1 MARLA
6 VWNKRRARATHG
18 WLRCPAKGRV
28 MSRARILV
36 VDDDPELLEALRL
49 RLRSG
54 GYEVHTAGDG
64 VQATRLA
71 RRERPDLVV
80 LDIGMP
86 GGDGHTV
93 AQRLKG
99 DPVTMF
105 LPIIFLTART
115 NEIDFERARQNGVE
129 KYLTKPFQVDE
140 LLLAVDELIERS
152 TQSAAV

>member
-1 MARLA
+1 
-6 VWNKRRARATHG
+6 
-18 WLRCPAKGRV
+18 
-28 MSRARILV
+28 MSRIGKKPIPIPKGVTVKVDATGVDVKGPKGQMRQALPPGV
-36 VDDDPELLEALRL
+36 VMAVEE
-49 RLRSG
+49 G
-54 GYEVHTAGDG
+54 
-64 VQATRLA
+64 QIQA

-115 NEIDFERARQNGVE
+115 NEIDFERARQTGVE

>member
-1 MARLA
+1 M
-6 VWNKRRARATHG
+6 G
-18 WLRCPAKGRV
+18 
-28 MSRARILV
+28 RARILL
-36 VDDDPELLEALRL
+36 VDDDPDLLEALRL
-49 RLRSG
+49 RMSAA

-93 AQRLKG
+93 ANRLKN
-99 DPVTMF
+99 DPATMF
-105 LPIIFLTART
+105 TPIIFLSART
-115 NEIDFERARQNGVE
+115 HENDFERARQNRVD
-129 KYLTKPFQVDE
+129 KYLVKPFQVDE
-140 LLLAVDELIERS
+140 LVMAVDELVERA